1 MNLFHN
7 ISIVEVLQDSFY
19 DETASYACI
28 MAQKIWTKDKY
39 DRSSDY
45 SLVHEKKF
53 HVVTTI

>member
-28 MAQKIWTKDKY
+28 MVQKIWTKDKY

-45 SLVHEKKF
+45 SLVHDKNF
-53 HVVTTI
+53 TL